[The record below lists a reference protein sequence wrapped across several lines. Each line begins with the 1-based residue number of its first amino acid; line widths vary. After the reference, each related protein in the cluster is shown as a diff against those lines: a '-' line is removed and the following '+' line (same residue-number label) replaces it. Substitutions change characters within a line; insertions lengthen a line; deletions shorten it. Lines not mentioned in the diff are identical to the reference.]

1 MARSLKDGIRAG
13 VRRLFVPALRTPR
26 RAHEDMEAE
35 LRAHIDARVEYLIA
49 RGHAPDAARA
59 EAMRR
64 FGDLDAT
71 LEILQSSAE
80 DRERQLSLSD
90 KISGV
95 QQDVRFV
102 LRGLGRSPAFTVG
115 VVATLALGLGINS
128 AVFRIADRVLLRA
141 PVGVIDP
148 SGVRRISGSTPVIG
162 GAPIEAPTFAF
173 PAARIVAESRAFSR
187 ASTYAS
193 TRGLRAQDG
202 REISGIYVDSSFF
215 ALLGVKPAVGR
226 FFDTRETEP
235 GAEIPVIVVGYDY
248 WQRDLGGVALTG
260 GLTTKIS
267 DRQYQVVGV
276 TPRGFGGLE
285 LDPVDVW
292 LPFGVA
298 ALGKAVI
305 NGVTIPWYRTNN
317 FRAIRVIGRVPN
329 GVSDARVAAQAGAG
343 LAAIDAEGGNQPRA
357 VILRSLNAS
366 RDATGSDNT
375 SRLLGRLAGVA
386 VVVLLISCAN
396 AANLLLA
403 RAMRRRREIAVRL
416 ALGGARARIVRLLV
430 VESVILGLGGGV
442 TAALAGYWT
451 GEGLRRL
458 LFPDGRWAT
467 AAFDDR
473 TLLFTLVVAL
483 VAGLAAGLAPALQLT
498 NPDLVTALKD
508 NRHQPGR
515 RSHYTRAMLVVLQT
529 AFSMALLIGSGLL
542 VRSMQKLNAVNIGFD
557 PEGLVTTEI
566 SNLSRFA
573 ALNSGPVGASRMTV
587 SEISNRLRHH
597 PDVRGIALAS
607 LAPFGSQQSMDISV
621 PGQPAPAIPP
631 LGGPLYL
638 SVSANYHS
646 VMGTRLLRGRLFT
659 NTDVRGSLP
668 VALVSESM
676 ARLYWPDREP
686 FGTCIL
692 LAGATC
698 AQVVGVV
705 EDIRDTRGGSAPRPR
720 FYLPISQQNER
731 NPFDAPG
738 SDSAQALIM
747 RTPPARAVAM
757 AATIKTLV
765 PAGQR
770 ASIEVITDRVN
781 RALRPWRL
789 GALLFSGLGIV
800 ALLLACVGVYSV
812 MSYIASERIHEL
824 GVRIVLGA
832 TASDIVRLVL
842 QSGARLVLIG
852 ALLGLMGAALGARL
866 LASLLF
872 GVSPL
877 DPGVYAAAAIVLVLT
892 GTVATMVPALRAMRT
907 DPTEA
912 LRAE

>member
-1 MARSLKDGIRAG
+1 
-13 VRRLFVPALRTPR
+13 
-26 RAHEDMEAE
+26 MEAE
-35 LRAHIDARVEYLIA
+35 FRAHIDARVEYLVA
-49 RGHAPDAARA
+49 RGHDPQTARA

-64 FGDLDAT
+64 FGDVDAT

-80 DRERQLSLSD
+80 DRERRLNLAD
-90 KISGV
+90 RIGALK
-95 QQDVRFV
+95 QDVRFV
-102 LRGLGRSPAFTVG
+102 LRGLGRSPVFTAG
-115 VVATLALGLGINS
+115 VIATLTLGLGINS

-141 PVGVIDP
+141 PVGVVDP
-148 SGVRRISGSTPVIG
+148 SGVRRVSASTPVT
-162 GAPIEAPTFAF
+162 GAPPVETPTFTF
-173 PAARIVAESRAFSR
+173 PAARLVADSRAFAR

-193 TRGLRAQDG
+193 TRGLKSQDG
-202 REISGIYVDSSFF
+202 RDISGIYVDSSFF
-215 ALLGVKPAVGR
+215 ALLGVKPAAGR
-226 FFDTRETEP
+226 FFDARETEP
-235 GAEIPVIVVGYDY
+235 GAEIPVVVVSHDY
-248 WQRDLGGVALTG
+248 WQRDLGGVAITS
-260 GLTTKIS
+260 GLTTKIG

-276 TPRGFGGLE
+276 TPRGFVGLE

-298 ALGKAVI
+298 QLGRAVI

-317 FRAIRVIGRVPN
+317 FRAMRVIGRMPS
-329 GVSDARVAAQAGAG
+329 GAMDSRVAAQAGAG
-343 LAAIDAEGGNQPRA
+343 LAALDVEGGSQPRG

-366 RDATGSDNT
+366 RDATGSDTT

-386 VVVLLISCAN
+386 IVVLLISCAN

-416 ALGGARARIVRLLV
+416 ALGGARSRIVRLLV
-430 VESVILGLGGGV
+430 VESLVLGLGGGLA
-442 TAALAGYWT
+442 AALAGYWT

-467 AAFDDR
+467 TAFDDR
-473 TLLFTLVVAL
+473 TMVFTLVIAL
-483 VAGLAAGLAPALQLT
+483 AAGLVAGLAPALQLT
-498 NPDLVTALKD
+498 NPDLVTSLKD

-515 RSHYTRAMLVVLQT
+515 RSHHTRAMLVVLQT

-542 VRSMQKLNAVNIGFD
+542 VRSMQKLNAVNIGFE

-566 SNLSRFA
+566 PNLSRFA
-573 ALNSGPVGASRMTV
+573 VLNSGPVGANRMTA
-587 SEISNRLRHH
+587 SEIFNRLRNH

-607 LAPFGSQQSMDISV
+607 LAPFGSEQAMDISV
-621 PGQPAPAIPP
+621 PGQPAPLVPP
-631 LGGPLYL
+631 QGGAVYL
-638 SVSANYHS
+638 SVSANYFT
-646 VMGTRLLRGRLFT
+646 VMGTRLVRGRLF
-659 NTDVRGSLP
+659 NDRDVRGSLP
-668 VALVSESM
+668 VALVSE
-676 ARLYWPDREP
+676 ALAKIYWPDREP

-692 LAGATC
+692 LGNATC

-705 EDIRDTRGGSAPRPR
+705 ETIRDTRGGSAPRPR
-720 FYLPISQQNER
+720 FYLPLSQQTR
-731 NPFDAPG
+731 STAFDAPG
-738 SDSAQALIM
+738 SDSAQAAII
-747 RTPPARAVAM
+747 RTAPARAVTV
-757 AATIKTLV
+757 AATIKSLV

-770 ASIEVITDRVN
+770 VAIEVTADRVN

-789 GALLFSGLGIV
+789 GAMLFSGLGIV

-832 TASDIVRLVL
+832 TSSDIVRLVL
-842 QSGARLVLIG
+842 ASGARLVLVG
-852 ALLGLMGAALGARL
+852 AALGLIGAALGARL

-877 DPGVYAAAAIVLVLT
+877 DPGVYIASVVVLAVT
-892 GTVATMVPALRAMRT
+892 GTVATMVPAIRAMRT

>member
-1 MARSLKDGIRAG
+1 MARSLRNGIRAG
-13 VRRLFVPALRTPR
+13 VRRLFVPALRTSR
-26 RAHEDMEAE
+26 RTQEDLEAE
-35 LRAHIDARVEYLIA
+35 LAAHIDARVEYLVA
-49 RGHAPDAARA
+49 RGHSPEAARA

-64 FGDLDAT
+64 FGDLDQT

-80 DRERQLSLSD
+80 DREHRLNLSD
-90 KISGV
+90 RIQAV
-95 QQDVRFV
+95 RQDVRFI
-102 LRGLGRSPAFTVG
+102 LRGLGRSPAFTAG

-141 PVGVIDP
+141 PVGVSDP
-148 SGVRRISGSTPVIG
+148 SELRRITASTPVT
-162 GAPIEAPTFAF
+162 GAAPVEMPTFSY
-173 PAARIVAESRAFSR
+173 PVARLVAESRAFSR

-193 TRGLRAQDG
+193 TRGLRSVDG

-215 ALLGVKPAVGR
+215 ALLGVKPATGR

-235 GAEIPVIVVGYDY
+235 GAELSVAVVSYDF
-248 WQRDLGGVALTG
+248 WQRDLGGVPLTS

-276 TPRGFGGLE
+276 TPRGFVGLE

-298 ALGKAVI
+298 QLGRAVI

-317 FRAIRVIGRVPN
+317 FRAMRVVGRVPR
-329 GVSDARVAAQAGAG
+329 GVSDSRVAAQAGSP
-343 LAAIDAEGGNQPRA
+343 LAALDAEGGTQPRG
-357 VILRSLNAS
+357 VILRSISAS
-366 RDATGSDNT
+366 RDATGSDST

-386 VVVLLISCAN
+386 AVVLLISCAN

-403 RAMRRRREIAVRL
+403 RAIRRRREIAVRL
-416 ALGGARARIVRLLV
+416 ALGGARSRIVRLLV
-430 VESVILGLGGGV
+430 VESVLLALTGGLA
-442 TAALAGYWT
+442 AALAGYWT

-458 LFPDGRWAT
+458 LFPDGRWSS

-473 TLLFTLVVAL
+473 TLVFTLIVAL
-483 VAGLAAGLAPALQLT
+483 AAGLAAGLAPALQLT

-515 RSHYTRAMLVVLQT
+515 RSHHTRALLVVLQT

-542 VRSMQKLNAVNIGFD
+542 VRSMQKINAVNIGFE

-566 SNLSRFA
+566 SNLSRYA
-573 ALNSGPVGASRMTV
+573 VLNSGPTTNRVTA
-587 SEISNRLRHH
+587 SEIYNRLGHH
-597 PDVRGIALAS
+597 PDVRGVALAS
-607 LAPFGSQQSMDISV
+607 LAPFGSQQSMGISV
-621 PGQPAPAIPP
+621 PGQPEPVIAPMN
-631 LGGPLYL
+631 GPFYL
-638 SVSANYHS
+638 SVSNSYFS

-659 NTDVRGSLP
+659 SVDVRGSLP
-668 VALVSESM
+668 VAVVSETM
-676 ARLYWPDREP
+676 ARLYWPGREP

-692 LAGATC
+692 LAGFTC
-698 AQVVGVV
+698 AQVVGVI
-705 EDIRDTRGGSAPRPR
+705 EDIRDTRGGSAPPPR
-720 FYLPISQQNER
+720 YYLPLTQRTDRSL
-731 NPFDAPG
+731 FDAPG
-738 SDSAQALIM
+738 SDSAQAVII
-747 RTPPARAVAM
+747 RTTPARTAAM
-757 AATIKTLV
+757 VATIKQLV
-765 PAGQR
+765 PTGQR
-770 ASIEVITDRVN
+770 ATIDVISDRVD

-789 GALLFSGLGIV
+789 AAMLFSVLGVV

-842 QSGARLVLIG
+842 AGGTRLVLTG
-852 ALLGLMGAALGARL
+852 AALGVVGAALGARL

-877 DPGVYAAAAIVLVLT
+877 DPTVYVTAVVLMAT
-892 GTVATMVPALRAMRT
+892 IGIVATLVPAMRAMRT
-907 DPTEA
+907 DPTVA